1 MAVDSELAGQRH
13 QIHRPQRTSGCV
25 SYLSSR
31 YGHSFRHGYG
41 MRHIAMRGKRHIHSS
56 DVSLTSHRDMAIL
69 SVTDTGCGIPAQ
81 EQTRIFE
88 RGYRTSAAR
97 NSTVP
102 GTGLGLHFARCIA
115 QAHGGDIE
123 VISVP
128 GQGSCFRVSLPLKTP
143 PGAPAAL
150 NTEVHERTIN

>member
-1 MAVDSELAGQRH
+1 MTGACLLTRREIFDQAGGLNETLAV
-13 QIHRPQRTSGCV
+13 
-25 SYLSSR
+25 
-31 YGHSFRHGYG
+31 SFN
-41 MRHIAMRGKRHIHSS
+41 
-56 DVSLTSHRDMAIL
+56 DVDLCL
-69 SVTDTGCGIPAQ
+69 
-81 EQTRIFE
+81 RIFE